1 MSKISRTPHDEIIG
15 PESVADGVV
24 AVFDGASGKAL
35 RPLADA
41 KINALTIDTGGAIA
55 ITAGRLH
62 TIDTFAGA
70 GSDDLTDITGGVV
83 DQEITLMATD
93 DTHDVVVKDQG
104 TLHLAGDFTLANVR
118 DTIRL
123 VCTVAGSTW
132 SELSRSNNA

>member
-15 PESVADGVV
+15 PESVLDGSV
-24 AVFDGASGKAL
+24 AVFDGISGKAV
-35 RPLADA
+35 RAGTGNISD
-41 KINALTIDTGGAIA
+41 LTIDAGGAIA

-62 TIDTFAGA
+62 TIDTFSGA
-70 GSDDLTDITGGVV
+70 GTDDLTSITGGVV
-83 DQEITLMATD
+83 DQEITLMASD

-123 VCTVAGSTW
+123 VCTAAGSTW